1 MLNKY
6 LRFYANFSVNHTT
19 KILASVIILTLM
31 LGYHANSLQLMIS
44 FDYLLPN
51 NNPRVETFNQ
61 ALNVFEN
68 DSNIL
73 LIASGPEDSLK
84 SFAFHIKPILES
96 FDEWVSG
103 VYTHTPVDFYRKNIL
118 KLMSPDEL
126 DDLGEIFYD
135 PNLVPFLINLNNAFE
150 NNYLHSDNRIIS
162 YQDEKDAVFFLDRL
176 QMFIRAQEEI
186 ILETEAVDVGQ
197 KAVDAIIFGEG
208 FKLSSDRDMLLIIIE
223 PEFNMHIPAKNC

>member
-1 MLNKY
+1 MLKKY
-6 LRFYANFSVNHTT
+6 LRSFANLSVNHTE
-19 KILASVIILTLM
+19 KILAGVIILTLM
-31 LGYHANSLQLMIS
+31 LGYHASSLQLKIS

-61 ALNVFEN
+61 VLNVFEN

-103 VYTHTPVDFYRKNIL
+103 VYTHTPVGFYRKNIL

-126 DDLGEIFYD
+126 DDIGEI
-135 PNLVPFLINLNNAFE
+135 
-150 NNYLHSDNRIIS
+150 
-162 YQDEKDAVFFLDRL
+162 
-176 QMFIRAQEEI
+176 
-186 ILETEAVDVGQ
+186 
-197 KAVDAIIFGEG
+197 
-208 FKLSSDRDMLLIIIE
+208 
-223 PEFNMHIPAKNC
+223 